1 MTEGR
6 YECNTSILH
15 KLQYGGVIVF
25 PIYYDSKICGR
36 ATIAQEGLYFRITC
50 KCDIPDKRPC
60 SVVLESPEMSISLG
74 TCIRMNNQYII
85 NTKVP
90 CKRIK
95 SDNLQF
101 RLVKNCDDGGEIF
114 IPVRENVPF
123 PYLHKLHQARMCY
136 KSGHIGILFK

>member
-1 MTEGR
+1 
-6 YECNTSILH
+6 
-15 KLQYGGVIVF
+15 
-25 PIYYDSKICGR
+25 
-36 ATIAQEGLYFRITC
+36 
-50 KCDIPDKRPC
+50 
-60 SVVLESPEMSISLG
+60 MSISLG

-114 IPVRENVPF
+114 ITVSENVPF

-136 KSGHIGILFK
+136 KSGRIGILFR